1 MGFIVEFS
9 ASWMPMLVMI
19 FYGGVFFSPLFRGS
33 LRRWKGLSPLLG
45 WFLLMLCLSIVFGTS
60 VDDACGFCADD
71 SPRDVCS
78 GFSASLCFPSTLMGF
93 GFLGEDSY
101 RGPGFVARAGG
112 SGSEWRPANV
122 AAFKMADGGV
132 VSCRLV
138 DTVGA
143 TDDEGLSSRG
153 ENSGADDVASCVAP
167 LVPDA
172 WMRTSSGITAD
183 FDSGILNGSSSLNVD
198 VSPPLL
204 EWGENTLYTPSIALL
219 TVKNTYKK
227 GDLHVHEPFSTDPQ
241 YYAFGFRK
249 LTLAPGE
256 SASIAFVFLPRRLGL
271 SSAHLIL
278 QTSFGGFIIQARG
291 VAVESPYKIE
301 PVIGIGVP
309 SRRRLSRNF
318 SLYNPFT
325 DALHV
330 EEVSAWVSLS
340 GHTNQSVHVV
350 CGMDPLQHSSAKSD
364 YLLSDNEWFRV
375 ESNKSG
381 IRWLDI
387 RPHKQW
393 KVSAHKTEPILEMRL
408 WPYAEGMILGAIC
421 LKMQSSTQDRT
432 STIVLPL
439 ELEVH
444 RHTNYSDLSGSV
456 SVDIESCGTCNGRQT
471 VLIISLTNDGEDLL
485 SLVNVSEITKSSKL
499 FKVGYNKGLLLFPGT
514 VTRIALISY
523 SSSITAQYLLPDIPT
538 EVMECKLLIETNDSV
553 SPVIKIPCLDLVYAN
568 SNNEHGSG
576 ITVSDS
582 SYISGLSHYEEEK
595 HTNAITGCSQCLADA
610 SFPKKPK
617 LIEAFKADELILR
630 NWRSQGR
637 VTDVSVLEEH
647 ELSFPVVPVGTHFSK
662 WISVHNPSQQTVIMQ
677 FVLNS
682 GEVIDKCISADEL
695 HEHTFLSRVSEIDS
709 VETRIG
715 FSMSDSAVTEAFVHP
730 SDSALFGPVVFR
742 PLNRCMWRS
751 SGLIR
756 NNLSGVEWF
765 PIRAFGGS
773 HLLIL
778 LEDSEPVWKL
788 EFNFHLPTNRPAA
801 DLFSYIENTSS
812 LCNHR
817 LSKEIYAKNIGELP
831 LQVKKIKISGTDCAL
846 DGFMVHRCKGFALE
860 PGESVKLLISYEADF
875 YTDVVYRDLE
885 LAFAT
890 GIFVIPM
897 KASLPIQMLNLC
909 RKTFSWTVHWKV
921 PLLIFAAVS
930 IFLLLARIVPH
941 SFLLDTEEYNVNV
954 DDTINAMNKAG
965 KTSCLHHSTKFSRSS
980 DEDEN
985 PKSEFVNEHRM
996 CQNVVLDS
1004 PKRRQDKQDFV
1015 HQKEIT
1021 FSPPTLPTK
1030 PVEVFDK
1037 YNLLEAPQSGSLTI
1051 RVVKEKGRRRKRR
1064 TIGTGLTAKLEVA
1077 GGQSGNSTP
1086 TSPLSPNVS
1095 TPKQAWC
1102 LSPESNDVLNAGLS
1116 SEQKHQRTHDAVD
1129 TLGMRVSETEKHYE
1143 RSSMM
1148 PGRKQYPVTPKLTGK
1163 QTTSPSV
1170 DFLQSV
1176 SNEPFVPAPSVSATH
1191 SPIAPHARAPGRRS
1205 NKNKAIET
1213 EMVNDGVGK
1222 EYTYDIWGDHF
1233 SDSFLIRKP
1242 RLVDA
1247 SEGDS
1252 QSFFA
1257 RDPRSLMMTPSTWC
1271 VSPGQK
1277 LSSDTLSCH
1286 DQIN

>member
-1 MGFIVEFS
+1 
-9 ASWMPMLVMI
+9 MLLMI
-19 FYGGVFFSPLFRGS
+19 FYGGVFFSPLIRGS
-33 LRRWKGLSPLLG
+33 MRRWKGLSPLLG

-60 VDDACGFCADD
+60 VDDACGFRADD
-71 SPRDVCS
+71 SPRDGCS
-78 GFSASLCFPSTLMGF
+78 GFSASLCFPSTLTGF
-93 GFLGEDSY
+93 GFHREDSC
-101 RGPGFVARAGG
+101 RGPGFVARVGG
-112 SGSEWRPANV
+112 SGSEWRPAYV

-138 DTVGA
+138 DTVGV
-143 TDDEGLSSRG
+143 TDDDGLSSGG
-153 ENSGADDVASCVAP
+153 EKSCADDVASCVSP

-183 FDSGILNGSSSLNVD
+183 LDSGILNGSSSPNVE

-219 TVKNTYKK
+219 TVKNTYEN

-249 LTLAPGE
+249 LTIAPGE
-256 SASIAFVFLPRRLGL
+256 SASIAFVFLPRWLGS

-301 PVIGIGVP
+301 PVIGVGVP

-350 CGMDPLQHSSAKSD
+350 CRMDPLQHSSAKSD
-364 YLLSDNEWFRV
+364 YLSNDGWFRV
-375 ESNKSG
+375 ESSKSG

-387 RPHKQW
+387 RPHNQW

-421 LKMQSSTQDRT
+421 LKLQSSTQDRT

-444 RHTNYSDLSGSV
+444 WHTNYSDLSGSV

-471 VLIISLTNDGEDLL
+471 VLIISLTNDGDDLL

-499 FKVGYNKGLLLFPGT
+499 FKVRYNKGLLLFPGT
-514 VTRIALISY
+514 STRIALISY
-523 SSSITAQYLLPDIPT
+523 SSSSTPQYLLPDIPT

-582 SYISGLSHYEEEK
+582 SYISGLSCNGEEK
-595 HTNAITGCSQCLADA
+595 HTNAITGCSQSLADA
-610 SFPKKPK
+610 SFPMKYIVFYYLQPK
-617 LIEAFKADELILR
+617 LMEAFKADELILR

-662 WISVHNPSQQTVIMQ
+662 WISVHNPSQQAVIMQ

-682 GEVIDKCISADEL
+682 GEVVDKCISTDEL
-695 HEHTFLSRVSEIDS
+695 HNHTFLSRVSESDS

-715 FSMSDSAVTEAFVHP
+715 FSVSDSAVKEAFVHP

-751 SGLIR
+751 SGLIQ

-788 EFNFHLPTNRPAA
+788 EFNFRLPTNRPSA
-801 DLFSYIENTSS
+801 DLLSHIENTSS

-846 DGFMVHRCKGFALE
+846 DGFTVHRCKDFALE
-860 PGESVKLLISYEADF
+860 PGESMKLLISYEADF

-897 KASLPIQMLNLC
+897 KASLPVQMLNLC
-909 RKTFSWTVHWKV
+909 RKTFSRTVHWKV

-930 IFLLLARIVPH
+930 IFLLLAHIIPD
-941 SFLLDTEEYNVNV
+941 SFLLDTEEYYVNV
-954 DDTINAMNKAG
+954 DGNIDATNKAG

-985 PKSEFVNEHRM
+985 PKSEFVNEHRT
-996 CQNVVLDS
+996 CQIVVLDS

-1015 HQKEIT
+1015 HQKEIM
-1021 FSPPTLPTK
+1021 FAPPALTTK

-1037 YNLLEAPQSGSLTI
+1037 YNLLEAPQSGNLTI
-1051 RVVKEKGRRRKRR
+1051 RVGKDKGRRRKRR
-1064 TIGTGLTAKLEVA
+1064 TIRTGLAAKLEVA
-1077 GGQSGNSTP
+1077 SGQSGNSTP

-1095 TPKQAWC
+1095 PPKQAWC
-1102 LSPESNDVLNAGLS
+1102 LFPESNDILNAGSS

-1129 TLGMRVSETEKHYE
+1129 TLGTRVSETEKHYE

-1148 PGRKQYPVTPKLTGK
+1148 PGRKQYPITPKLTGK

-1170 DFLQSV
+1170 DYLQSV

-1191 SPIAPHARAPGRRS
+1191 SPMAPHARAPGPRS
-1205 NKNKAIET
+1205 NKNKAIEM
-1213 EMVNDGVGK
+1213 EMGNYGVGK
-1222 EYTYDIWGDHF
+1222 EYTYDIWGYHF

-1242 RLVDA
+1242 RMVDA

-1252 QSFFA
+1252 ESFFA
-1257 RDPRSLMMTPSTWC
+1257 GDPQSLMMTPSTWY

-1277 LSSDTLSCH
+1277 LSSDTVSCH
-1286 DQIN
+1286 DQIK

>member
-9 ASWMPMLVMI
+9 TSWVPMLVMI
-19 FYGGVFFSPLFRGS
+19 FYGGVFFSRLFRGS

-78 GFSASLCFPSTLMGF
+78 GFSASLWFPSTLMGF
-93 GFLGEDSY
+93 GFRGEDSY

-143 TDDEGLSSRG
+143 TDDDGLSSGG
-153 ENSGADDVASCVAP
+153 ENSAADDVASCVAP

-183 FDSGILNGSSSLNVD
+183 LDSGILNGSSSLNVE

-219 TVKNTYKK
+219 TVKNTYKN
-227 GDLHVHEPFSTDPQ
+227 GDLHVHEPFSPDPQ

-256 SASIAFVFLPRRLGL
+256 SASIAFVFLPRWLGS
-271 SSAHLIL
+271 SSAHLVL

-309 SRRRLSRNF
+309 SKRRLSRNF

-340 GHTNQSVHVV
+340 GHSNQSVHVV

-364 YLLSDNEWFRV
+364 YLLSDTEWFRV
-375 ESNKSG
+375 ESSKSG

-393 KVSAHKTEPILEMRL
+393 KVSAHKTEPILEMGL

-432 STIVLPL
+432 STVVLPL

-485 SLVNVSEITKSSKL
+485 SLVNVSEITKRSKL
-499 FKVGYNKGLLLFPGT
+499 FKVRYNKGLLLFPGT
-514 VTRIALISY
+514 FTRIALISY
-523 SSSITAQYLLPDIPT
+523 SCSITPQYLLPDIPT

-576 ITVSDS
+576 INVSDS
-582 SYISGLSHYEEEK
+582 SYISGLSRNEEGK
-595 HTNAITGCSQCLADA
+595 HTYAIAGCSQSLADA
-610 SFPKKPK
+610 SFPMKPK
-617 LIEAFKADELILR
+617 FMEAFKADELILR

-647 ELSFPVVPVGTHFSK
+647 ELTFPVVPVGTHFSK
-662 WISVHNPSQQTVIMQ
+662 WISVHNPSQQAVIMQ

-682 GEVIDKCISADEL
+682 GEVVDKCASADEL

-773 HLLIL
+773 HLPIL

-788 EFNFHLPTNRPAA
+788 EFNFHLPTNRPSA
-801 DLFSYIENTSS
+801 DLFSHIENTSS

-860 PGESVKLLISYEADF
+860 PGESMKLLISYEADF
-875 YTDVVYRDLE
+875 YTDIVYRDLE

-897 KASLPIQMLNLC
+897 KASLPVQMLNLC
-909 RKTFSWTVHWKV
+909 RKTFSRTVHWKV

-930 IFLLLARIVPH
+930 IFLLLTRIIPH
-941 SFLLDTEEYNVNV
+941 SFLLDTEEYYVNV
-954 DDTINAMNKAG
+954 DDTINATNKAG

-985 PKSEFVNEHRM
+985 PKSEFVDEHQI

-1004 PKRRQDKQDFV
+1004 PKKRQDKQDFV

-1021 FSPPTLPTK
+1021 FSPPALTTK

-1037 YNLLEAPQSGSLTI
+1037 HNLLEAPQSGSLTI

-1064 TIGTGLTAKLEVA
+1064 TIGTGLAAKLEVA

-1095 TPKQAWC
+1095 TPKQPWC
-1102 LSPESNDVLNAGLS
+1102 LSPESDGILNAGLS
-1116 SEQKHQRTHDAVD
+1116 SERKHQRTLDAVD
-1129 TLGMRVSETEKHYE
+1129 TLGTRVSETEKHYE
-1143 RSSMM
+1143 RSSMT
-1148 PGRKQYPVTPKLTGK
+1148 PSRKQYPITPKLTGK

-1176 SNEPFVPAPSVSATH
+1176 SNEPFVPASSVSDAH
-1191 SPIAPHARAPGRRS
+1191 SPIAPHARAPGPRS
-1205 NKNKAIET
+1205 HKNKSIEM
-1213 EMVNDGVGK
+1213 EMGNDGVGK

-1233 SDSFLIRKP
+1233 SDSFMIRKP
-1242 RLVDA
+1242 RMVDA

-1257 RDPRSLMMTPSTWC
+1257 RDPLSLMMTPSTWY

-1277 LSSDTLSCH
+1277 LSDTVKLP
-1286 DQIN
+1286 